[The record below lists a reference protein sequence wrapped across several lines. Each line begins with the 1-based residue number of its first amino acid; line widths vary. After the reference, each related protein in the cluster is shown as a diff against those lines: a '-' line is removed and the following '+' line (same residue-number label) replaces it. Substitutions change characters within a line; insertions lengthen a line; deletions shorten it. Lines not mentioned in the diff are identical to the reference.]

1 MVDRAFALLDAFTP
15 ADPELSLAELCR
27 RTCIAK
33 PTAHRIL
40 AGLSAWGLVERSGD
54 AYRLGMGLFELGTRA
69 PAQLTLREAAAP
81 ILADLAEA
89 THQTVHLAVLRG
101 THVAHIEKL
110 PGRSSPQV
118 GSRLGGRMAAYCTRV
133 GEALLAYS

>member
-1 MVDRAFALLDAFTP
+1 MVDRAFALLYAFTP

-69 PAQLTLREAAAP
+69 PAPLTPREAAAP
-81 ILADLAEA
+81 LLANLAED
-89 THQTVHLAVLRG
+89 THQTVHPALRAG
-101 THVAHIEKL
+101 T
-110 PGRSSPQV
+110 Q
-118 GSRLGGRMAAYCTRV
+118 AALT
-133 GEALLAYS
+133 GKP